1 MAAVELLAPAPSVEA
16 LDAAIGEG
24 ADAVYLSIK
33 DAKAPARSPGFSY
46 SRFEG
51 ALSVLHRMG
60 RKLYV
65 ALDTVFE
72 QREADRIFQLL
83 KYLAGCG
90 PDAVIVQDLGIISM
104 ARENFPQL
112 KLHASPNMNV
122 ASARGANLLS
132 RHGFSRTVLARELS
146 LDEIRSIRANT
157 NLELEVFV
165 HGALCVS
172 VSGICLFSSYLGGK
186 SANRGIC
193 TQACRRSYTAYKGK
207 GFDAGPADGEGGGYY
222 FSPADLELIEM
233 LPLLAQ
239 AGINAFR
246 IEGRMKSAE
255 YVGTVV
261 SAYRLVLD
269 SMYAAYQEGAGEDE
283 LKHAFK
289 EARSILKNDF
299 ARPKTR
305 YLINGAGTS
314 GGKGNDGAPVIDW
327 LNPEQDGGIGIPLGT
342 LLRVKGRED
351 ESRGLLP
358 AGLFALSPG
367 DSVRLHKA
375 DETERVSYKLSFVEK
390 GPGGGSWISIPEGF
404 GQGDAVYLIQTKN
417 MTRRYKPVIAREG
430 SGISPG
436 RTPGRDK
443 APPPSVFLAAAAKDL
458 AHNKIL
464 SGSRMLVNKKDTGSK
479 SGKGRRRAPEDFPP
493 GYYAMVSRIE
503 DLYVLQSSKPEK
515 AILPLSRKC
524 AKQLLNSGVLPFP
537 ACDII
542 LSLDPF
548 FPQGDETELE
558 NQIGALIEKG
568 YSRFILNNLGHFS
581 LFRRK
586 DDEEQ
591 AVLIAGPWLYTFNAW
606 AWDFISGSGASY
618 CVSPLENNRQNLE
631 RTFPNENYLRSKVF
645 ITIFSKPALFRIRQ
659 DLRKVYDF
667 ENFTG
672 SREEAFRMAHTEEG
686 TNVYPWEAFSIV
698 DKTPFLRE
706 AGFSRFVLDFSSGPL
721 KKTEYRDIM
730 EAVKLSAPV
739 RGVNRFNWKNGF
751 YREAPAK

>member
-1 MAAVELLAPAPSVEA
+1 MTAVELSAPAPSVEA

-24 ADAVYLSIK
+24 ADSVYLTIK
-33 DAKAPARSPGFSY
+33 DPKAPVRSSGFDY

-51 ALSVLHRMG
+51 ALRALHRIN

-72 QREADRIFQLL
+72 QREADRIYQLL
-83 KYLAGCG
+83 KYLAGLG
-90 PDAVIVQDLGIISM
+90 PDAVIVQDFGIISM

-112 KLHASPNMNV
+112 KLHASPQMNV
-122 ASARGANLLS
+122 ASARGVNLLS
-132 RHGFSRTVLARELS
+132 RCGFSRTVLARELS
-146 LDEIRSIRANT
+146 LDEIRGIRANT
-157 NLELEVFV
+157 NMELEVFV

-172 VSGICLFSSYLGGK
+172 VSGLCLFSSYLGGK

-207 GFDAGPADGEGGGYY
+207 GFDSGPAEGEGSGYY

-269 SMYAAYQEGAGEDE
+269 SMYEAHQQGAGEDE
-283 LKHAFK
+283 LQRAFK

-299 ARPKTR
+299 ARPKTK
-305 YLINGAGTS
+305 YLIGGIDNNGAPG
-314 GGKGNDGAPVIDW
+314 W
-327 LNPEQDGGIGIPLGT
+327 LNPEQDGGIGIPLGA
-342 LLRVKGRED
+342 LLRVKGRDE

-358 AGLFALSPG
+358 AGLLSLSPG

-375 DETERVSYKLSFVEK
+375 DDTERVSHKLSFVEK
-390 GPGGGSWISIPEGF
+390 GPGGGNWISIPEGF
-404 GQGDAVYLIQTKN
+404 GQGDLVYLIQTKS
-417 MTRRYKPVIAREG
+417 MTRRYKPVIARDG
-430 SGISPG
+430 SGH
-436 RTPGRDK
+436 TPGREK
-443 APPPSVFLAAAAKDL
+443 APPAPVLRPPATDI
-458 AHNKIL
+458 AHNNIL
-464 SGSRMLVNKKDTGSK
+464 PGSRALVNKKETGSM
-479 SGKGRRRAPEDFPP
+479 SGKGRRRAQEDFPP
-493 GYYAMVSRIE
+493 GIYAMVSRIE

-515 AILPLSRKC
+515 AILPLNRKC
-524 AKQLLNSGVLPFP
+524 AKQLLSGAALPFP
-537 ACDII
+537 ARDII

-558 NQIGALIEKG
+558 SQIGALIEKG
-568 YSRFILNNLGHFS
+568 YSGFILNNPGHFS
-581 LFRRK
+581 LFRGK
-586 DDEEQ
+586 DEGQ
-591 AVLIAGPWLYTFNAW
+591 AVLVAGPWLYAFNTW
-606 AWDFISGSGASY
+606 AWDFIFRSGAAY
-618 CVSPLENNRQNLE
+618 CVSALENNRQNLE
-631 RTFPNENYLRSKVF
+631 RSFPNENYLRSKVF
-645 ITIFSKPALFRIRQ
+645 ITIFSKPALFRIRE
-659 DLRKVYDF
+659 DLHKVYDF

-672 SREEAFRMAHTEEG
+672 SREEAFRMAHAAEG

-706 AGFSRFVLDFSSGPL
+706 AGFSRFILDFSDRPL

-730 EAVKLSAPV
+730 EAVKHAAPLQ
-739 RGVNRFNWKNGF
+739 GANRFNWKNGF
-751 YREAPAK
+751 YRS